1 MMATTLIWKLRTS
14 RAKPQAKP
22 SKPAQPNSNS
32 AKRGKPFWQARRLS
46 LTDTSI
52 LLTLREP
59 KFINDILGEHVL
71 ESTASMTSDTV
82 AISYVQVSF
91 DDNRLVNLVDTIGFG
106 GSHLEHTRP
115 DLAARYVSILHS
127 SEKEATIK
135 AFLYLIDITDAA
147 GLDQENRKN
156 LDFLAALVGK
166 EVFSSVV
173 FVTTKWGSPADEDT
187 REVQEE
193 RHAQWERTLLDSFPE
208 SRLVRLD
215 DRTSRR
221 SAKTLEA
228 NPALAEE
235 EKVKYRANALSVIR
249 LALERPATQPTQLEN
264 EVNGPQGDEMTI
276 GDTSLGRVVKKQVQ
290 ELAHSLAQSGDP
302 DAANAMLEYEAD
314 VGNLRVNDLNLAE
327 KAREVGAKVLHWCPS
342 LGAELGELIYR
353 YGKVGME
360 VVSAVAPRAR
370 RAAIMETFHGGVER
384 TVRMTTQGAQQGGTV
399 GGILAAATG
408 AVATVLT
415 SIQAASH

>member
-1 MMATTLIWKLRTS
+1 ML
-14 RAKPQAKP
+14 
-22 SKPAQPNSNS
+22 
-32 AKRGKPFWQARRLS
+32 RRLTGKS
-46 LTDTSI
+46 T
-52 LLTLREP
+52 
-59 KFINDILGEHVL
+59 FINDTLGKHVL
-71 ESTASMTSDTV
+71 ESTASMTSDTI

-91 DDNRLVNLVDTIGFG
+91 DDNCLVNLVDTIGFG
-106 GSHLEHTRP
+106 GLHLEHTRP

-127 SEKEATIK
+127 SEKKATIK

-173 FVTTKWGSPADEDT
+173 FVTTKWGSPADEHA

-193 RHAQWERTLLDSFPE
+193 QHAQWERILLDSFPE

-215 DRTSRR
+215 DRTWRR
-221 SAKTLEA
+221 SAKKLEA

-235 EKVKYRANALSVIR
+235 E
-249 LALERPATQPTQLEN
+249 RPATQPMQLEK
-264 EVNGPQGDEMTI
+264 EVNGPQGNEMTI
-276 GDTSLGRVVKKQVQ
+276 GDTSLGRVVKMQVQ
-290 ELAHSLAQSGDP
+290 ELAHLLAQSGDP
-302 DAANAMLEYEAD
+302 DAANAILEYEAD
-314 VGNLRVNDLNLAE
+314 IGSLRVNDLNLAE
-327 KAREVGAKVLHWCPS
+327 KAREAGAKVLHWCLS

-360 VVSAVAPRAR
+360 VVSAVAPRAQ